1 VIKNNMDKKRKD
13 DFLWFA
19 LALLI
24 CLGVGALGSIFTAP
38 AISGW
43 YASLIKPSFNPPN
56 WLFSPVWTTLFIL
69 MGVALFLILRRPKNI
84 QYRRQAVSL
93 FIVQLFLNLL
103 WSFFFF
109 FLQNPGAAL
118 VEIAILWMAILLSLI
133 YGAKVNRAVLWLLL
147 PYLLW
152 VSFASFLNYSIW
164 ALN

>member
-1 VIKNNMDKKRKD
+1 MDKKRKD
-13 DFLWFA
+13 DFLWLA

-43 YASLIKPSFNPPN
+43 YEGLIKPSFNPPN

-69 MGVALFLILRRPKNI
+69 MGVALFLILRRPKNNK
-84 QYRRQAVSL
+84 YRRQAVSL
-93 FIVQLFLNLL
+93 FVVQLFLNLL

-109 FLQNPGAAL
+109 FLQNPGAAI
-118 VEIAILWMAILLSLI
+118 VEIAVLWVAILLSLI

>member
-1 VIKNNMDKKRKD
+1 MIKNNMDKKRKD

>member
-1 VIKNNMDKKRKD
+1 MDKKRKD